1 MLDHI
6 TPVLLTY
13 NEAPNIARTLSH
25 LEWAKDIVV
34 VDSGSTDDTVAMLG
48 RASKVRVFGRPL
60 DTLANQW
67 RYAVTDTAIATPWI
81 LRLDADSAPPSCTLL
96 CLACTFVRFP
106 QTDLR
111 HKRAKSVSPNVAV
124 VRDWEA
130 DSRAKHEARLF
141 PQATFPRA
149 PVLRPGRSLV
159 DSSTGHRC
167 LARLQTTCQITYILP
182 AVCPASGAKTL
193 SERSR

>member
-81 LRLDADSAPPSCTLL
+81 LRLDADYQLTDEFIEELRQLL
-96 CLACTFVRFP
+96 
-106 QTDLR
+106 
-111 HKRAKSVSPNVAV
+111 
-124 VRDWEA
+124 E
-130 DSRAKHEARLF
+130 SRINDFTGEV
-141 PQATFPRA
+141 ATFFGIESA
-149 PVLRPGRSLV
+149 V
-159 DSSTGHRC
+159 TGGLLDYSVIGHNS
-167 LARLQTTCQITYILP
+167 Y
-182 AVCPASGAKTL
+182 VSN
-193 SERSR
+193 